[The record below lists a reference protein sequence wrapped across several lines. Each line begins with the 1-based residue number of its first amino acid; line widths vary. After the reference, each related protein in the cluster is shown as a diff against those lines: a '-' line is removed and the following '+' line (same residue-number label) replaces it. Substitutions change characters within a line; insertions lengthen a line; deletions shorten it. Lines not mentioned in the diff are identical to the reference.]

1 MHVIVVSMVTLV
13 APKEFTQIIL
23 ESSGHRAY
31 LSNTG
36 RERKKHPIKKTN
48 FHAVDWVAFFVPPS
62 YNIEDC
68 RTWVPMH
75 SWSIERLLQW
85 SKAKGDWSRADAM
98 VDEAIKS
105 FAGKVP
111 DSTSLQ
117 EAYEGR
123 LPGAITPD
131 IIVTEIRR
139 TVDKQ
144 FPVTL
149 FEGSVTP
156 LAKYKNKFMTSSVE
170 VHLPIRIVA
179 ALVCAAFACEEANR
193 GDMWYRNFHKYKGKP
208 KIAGCL
214 MAQGVYL
221 YIRYTNASID
231 QIATVLRIPTWE

>member
-1 MHVIVVSMVTLV
+1 MHIIVVSMVTLV

-36 RERKKHPIKKTN
+36 RERKKHPVKKKN
-48 FHAVDWVAFFVPPS
+48 LHAVDWVAFFVPPS
-62 YNIEDC
+62 FKTEDC

-85 SKAKGDWSRADAM
+85 SRTTGDWARADGL

-117 EAYEGR
+117 EAHEGK
-123 LPGAITPD
+123 LKGTMTPD
-131 IIVTEIRR
+131 GIVAEIRR
-139 TVDKQ
+139 IADSQ
-144 FPVTL
+144 FPAVTYD
-149 FEGSVTP
+149 GSVES
-156 LAKYKNKFMTSSVE
+156 LAKYKNKFMAGPVE
-170 VHLPIRIVA
+170 VRLPIRVVA

-193 GDMWYRNFHKYKGKP
+193 GDMWYRNFYKYKGKP

-214 MAQGVYL
+214 MAEGVYL
-221 YIRYTNASID
+221 YRRYTNASID